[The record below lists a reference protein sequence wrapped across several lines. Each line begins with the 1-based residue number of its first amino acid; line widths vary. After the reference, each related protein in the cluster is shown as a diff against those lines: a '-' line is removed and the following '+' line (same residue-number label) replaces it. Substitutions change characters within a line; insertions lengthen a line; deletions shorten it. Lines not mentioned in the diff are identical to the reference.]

1 MIGRVGF
8 RRLLPILFVLTHAA
22 LLFFTSAGQHV
33 TPSDVDSASYPPI
46 SDTPAAP
53 LTVAQK
59 AAVVLN
65 LPALILSIPAVLA
78 LSRSGNV
85 GSLFASLPFVPL
97 VWYGVGRW
105 VDRLV
110 GYAPQPRQLRR
121 KWRWVFA
128 IISATVLCLG
138 IATVTP
144 INHHRTADVYWFAAA
159 LTLWSGLFLVIST
172 SGFIRQSE

>member
-1 MIGRVGF
+1 MIGRIGF

-22 LLFFTSAGQHV
+22 LLFFTSVGQFV

-46 SDTPAAP
+46 SDIPPAP

-59 AAVVLN
+59 AALVLN
-65 LPALILSIPAVLA
+65 LPALILSIPVVLA
-78 LSRSGNV
+78 FSRSSNV
-85 GSLFASLPFVPL
+85 GSLFASLSFVFL

-110 GYAPQPRQLRR
+110 GYVPQPCQLRR

-128 IISATVLCLG
+128 IISATMVCLG

-144 INHHRTADVYWFAAA
+144 INHHRPPDAYWFAAA
-159 LTLWSGLFLVIST
+159 LTLWSGLFLRIST
-172 SGFIRQSE
+172 SAFIRQSE